1 VEQNRKNYS
10 KEGAIMSNFY
20 QGQDSNTS
28 AMSGGFY
35 GGGYGQQQQDPS
47 SQQQQQQQ
55 TQQQQPGYG
64 FQGANVQQW
73 QQPSMQQQQQQ
84 QQPHGYYPQQTQG
97 QQPVQAFWNQSGG
110 AFAMQNSAVAM
121 AGLAGMAATGGLTSD
136 AMIDWAVRGGS
147 AAWKSGGAS
156 MIPGMDT
163 AMLMVRP
170 YFSVDNR
177 YVKRKMQKILFP
189 FLSVQW
195 KRSVCRTF
203 RV

>member
-1 VEQNRKNYS
+1 
-10 KEGAIMSNFY
+10 MSNFY

-28 AMSGGFY
+28 GMSGGFY

-64 FQGANVQQW
+64 FQGANLQQW

-84 QQPHGYYPQQTQG
+84 QQQQQPYVYYPQQPQQQHTQG
-97 QQPVQAFWNQSGG
+97 QQQPVQAFWNPAGG

-163 AMLMVRP
+163 AMLMLRP

-195 KRSVCRTF
+195 KRSVG
-203 RV
+203 